1 MSTEQTDNTPMTDED
16 VEGHRMPHRRADAE
30 RDETDDVEGHRMPH
44 RRADSER
51 DETEDDVEGHR
62 MPHRR

>member
-1 MSTEQTDNTPMTDED
+1 VVVRQQATRQRRGFIMSTEQTDNTPIDED

-30 RDETDDVEGHRMPH
+30 RDET
-44 RRADSER
+44 
-51 DETEDDVEGHR
+51 EDDVEGHR

>member
-1 MSTEQTDNTPMTDED
+1 MSTENTDNTPITEHDA
-16 VEGHRMPHRRADAE
+16 EGHRFSQRRADA
-30 RDETDDVEGHRMPH
+30 
-44 RRADSER
+44 ER